1 MTQNVSGA
9 SRFTRSGMV
18 YSALTIGVLAF
29 VISLRRLW
37 LGNHSALT
45 EVIWAEDGVFPL
57 CIEKAGF
64 LQCLTDPFA
73 GYLLVLPRLL
83 AWVVTLFPLE
93 QWALV
98 TNLLGGLI
106 AGIACALSFVI
117 MRRFGSGLVVS
128 ILVGLLPVIAPIVGL
143 EAINALGSTY
153 MLLLYVSTLAL
164 AFPSESRSRSWLPI
178 TLMTALLLLTAL
190 TIPLAGILLIVL
202 VVQAFRGTIA
212 LRAAII
218 WAAAIVIGL
227 IAQALTAAGAERPRE
242 ILVGTD
248 TLSAWL
254 RSVPDTIL
262 TFWPGLNFADFQLFG
277 VFPVSPLSATGLIVT
292 VALGVVG
299 IWCWLRGGDRRVG
312 IAALLLTG
320 LAYGAVPSVIGWANN
335 RYFVVP
341 LLLWAAALL
350 VALDNRIQR
359 TRVWILGLI
368 AIVIVV
374 IWWPL
379 IPASWFRATP
389 QPTWSSEVARVK
401 ASCIQDPA
409 KSERPIFSPF
419 WPPNWGDGLTEPTHP
434 NVSCLVIYKLK

>member
-1 MTQNVSGA
+1 MTRNVSGA
-9 SRFTRSGMV
+9 SRFTRSGLV

-29 VISLRRLW
+29 VISLGRLW

-106 AGIACALSFVI
+106 AGVACAISYVI

-153 MLLLYVSTLAL
+153 MLLLYVSTLSL

-178 TLMTALLLLTAL
+178 ALMAALLLLTAL
-190 TIPLAGILLIVL
+190 TIPLAGILLVVL
-202 VVQAFRGTIA
+202 VVQAFRRTIEF
-212 LRAAII
+212 RAALI

-227 IAQALTAAGAERPRE
+227 IAQALTAADAEKPRE

-277 VFPVSPLSATGLIVT
+277 VFPISPLSATGLMVT
-292 VALGVVG
+292 VALAVVG
-299 IWCWLRGGDRRVG
+299 IGCWLRGGDRRVG

-350 VALDNRIQR
+350 IALDNRIQR

-368 AIVIVV
+368 AIVVVV

-389 QPTWSSEVARVK
+389 QPTWSSEVARLK

-409 KSERPIFSPF
+409 KLERPIFSPF